1 MYRIMRRAKGRVS
14 VISKLRDAAVARPGL
29 VQLGKF
35 LIVGASSFVI
45 DAGSFNILFY
55 KLHLPLLLA
64 KTITFMFGV
73 TNGFIWNRRW
83 TFRGRVGT
91 AAKQYPKFVLTNM
104 VGLAL
109 NLTIMTGTL
118 VLAARAGFAHGD
130 FNPSQ
135 VPGMLMT
142 AEGRKAFDPLV
153 VFAALVVATF
163 FVTAWNFTAARLIT
177 FRDQS

>member
-1 MYRIMRRAKGRVS
+1 MYRIMPRAKGRVS
-14 VISKLRDAAVARPGL
+14 VISKLRDAVIARPGL
-29 VQLGKF
+29 VQLIKF
-35 LIVGASSFVI
+35 SIVGASSFVI

-55 KLHLPLLLA
+55 KLHLPLLIA

-73 TNGFIWNRRW
+73 TNGFIWNRHW

-153 VFAALVVATF
+153 VFAALVVATV

-177 FRDQS
+177 FQDQS